1 MIDEIDRKILNILQ
15 QNARVSNVQIAREVG
30 MAPSAILE
38 RIRKLESRGVIRG
51 YEAKIDP
58 EALGLNL
65 LAYVYVRSDELVG
78 EEVTGQGLAELPEV
92 QEVHHIA
99 GEDCYLVKV
108 RTTDAKALSHLLRG
122 RFGAIPAVRSTRTTV
137 VLDTLRDSSQLPLG
151 MSPEGP
157 QRMLSVVASVEASE
171 ESTETPEDT
180 VLQDVLPGVEEVRH
194 G

>member
-15 QNARVSNVQIAREVG
+15 QNARISNVQIAREVG

-65 LAYVYVRSDELVG
+65 LAYVFVRSDERVG
-78 EEVTGQGLAELPEV
+78 EEITGQELAELPEV

-108 RTTDAKALSHLLRG
+108 RTTDPRALSQLLRG
-122 RFGAIPAVRSTRTTV
+122 RFGAIRSVRSTRTTV
-137 VLDTLRDSSQLPLG
+137 VLDTLRDSGQLPLG
-151 MSPEGP
+151 TSPEGP
-157 QRMLSVVASVEASE
+157 RRM
-171 ESTETPEDT
+171 ESGAAGVDAIEIPE
-180 VLQDVLPGVEEVRH
+180 GVGIEEVHH

>member
-1 MIDEIDRKILNILQ
+1 MIDDIDRKILNILQ

-38 RIRKLESRGVIRG
+38 RIRKLEGRGVIRG

-65 LAYVYVRSDELVG
+65 LAYVYVRSDEQVG
-78 EEVTGQGLAELPEV
+78 EEVTGQGLAALPEV

-108 RTTDAKALSHLLRG
+108 RTTDAKALSHLLRR

-151 MSPEGP
+151 TSPEGP
-157 QRMLSVVASVEASE
+157 QRMLATAETE
-171 ESTETPEDT
+171 ESAETEAPEDN
-180 VLQDVLPGVEEVRH
+180 VLQDVPTEVEEVRH